1 MLRDCIWAVVEEA
14 EGRTIC
20 SLLES
25 GNWTCYD
32 CMDIL
37 EKQEE
42 RKDKEAA
49 EKELEHAKQHG
60 ATGGGKRHGGS

>member
-32 CMDIL
+32 CMEIL

-42 RKDKEAA
+42 RKEREEAGQS
-49 EKELEHAKQHG
+49 EVRISNWRQNG
-60 ATGGGKRHGGS
+60 RS

>member
-32 CMDIL
+32 CMEIL

-42 RKDKEAA
+42 RKDRE
-49 EKELEHAKQHG
+49 EQSD
-60 ATGGGKRHGGS
+60 GSD